1 MRIEYCR
8 NKKNG
13 TVYVY
18 RAESYYDPTKKRCGA
33 RRKLIGKLDPET
45 NEVIPTGKRGRP
57 RKVQEQPSKI
67 SEVTVNSG
75 GRTEEAGAVLELT
88 KLHDEMTKLNEKVI
102 KMDKFISVILS
113 AVDAYRNS

>member
-18 RAESYYDPTKKRCGA
+18 RAESYYDPSKKRCGA

-57 RKVQEQPSKI
+57 RKVQEPPGKI
-67 SEVTVNSG
+67 SEATANIG
-75 GRTEEAGAVLELT
+75 GRSEETGAIPELT
-88 KLHDEMTKLNEKVI
+88 KLRDEVAKLNAKIV
-102 KMDKFISVILS
+102 KMDSFINQILI
-113 AVDAYRNS
+113 AVDIYRNS